1 MYILES
7 LIAVRTEREQN
18 QKMRGRP
25 GHAVMW
31 TLCSTSVATAFR
43 THTRCSLPPT
53 LFATPPRRLH
63 ALASEGGEMEDVRRQ
78 LQLQQLEACMQIA
91 NLEERAEKAEAENDL
106 VSAIEAY
113 EQLLAIQPP
122 TSPNM
127 REQDAARRALQ
138 QLLLESA
145 RRELEACGRQGC
157 ETEVSF
163 IEGELRRAQQI
174 GEESRK
180 QLASRALADVS
191 KVRSAVVTLLEVSR
205 PQRSKPGQGLDPG
218 AGQRVSTRMRRRA
231 GRWVVGLGGR
241 GGARLM
247 GCSDTRRPHL
257 RWCSASPRQ
266 LTEEQASEAVDR
278 AAGEQAYSRL
288 VDGEPGWLA
297 GWQLAEATRRRDDAR
312 LLRKSVESDLNR
324 LELQLL
330 QGDPSLAFIRSVL
343 KSTRNDPL
351 PEEEASLWLKEQFDQ
366 GALPRDPELLRTLLE
381 QARADPDMVVRLVTQ
396 VPATHVYAYACM
408 HVRVRVCV
416 CVCVCVCV

>member
-1 MYILES
+1 
-7 LIAVRTEREQN
+7 
-18 QKMRGRP
+18 MRGRP

-191 KVRSAVVTLLEVSR
+191 KVRSAVVTLLE
-205 PQRSKPGQGLDPG
+205 
-218 AGQRVSTRMRRRA
+218 
-231 GRWVVGLGGR
+231 
-241 GGARLM
+241 
-247 GCSDTRRPHL
+247 
-257 RWCSASPRQ
+257 

-396 VPATHVYAYACM
+396 AKDSQGKDIYS
-408 HVRVRVCV
+408 RRRNDSSQFKGF
-416 CVCVCVCV
+416 

>member
-1 MYILES
+1 
-7 LIAVRTEREQN
+7 
-18 QKMRGRP
+18 
-25 GHAVMW
+25 
-31 TLCSTSVATAFR
+31 
-43 THTRCSLPPT
+43 
-53 LFATPPRRLH
+53 
-63 ALASEGGEMEDVRRQ
+63 
-78 LQLQQLEACMQIA
+78 MQIA

-191 KVRSAVVTLLEVSR
+191 KVRSAVVTLLE
-205 PQRSKPGQGLDPG
+205 
-218 AGQRVSTRMRRRA
+218 
-231 GRWVVGLGGR
+231 
-241 GGARLM
+241 
-247 GCSDTRRPHL
+247 
-257 RWCSASPRQ
+257 

-396 VPATHVYAYACM
+396 AKDSQGKDIYS
-408 HVRVRVCV
+408 RRRNDSSQFKGF
-416 CVCVCVCV
+416 